1 MELQI
6 IKHTSSLGSLV
17 IKVID
22 KSLAKEMVIKNHYSH
37 KWNDGGFGKFN
48 FGIFKIEEP
57 NKCLGCSVFWVYEKP
72 ESKNF

>member
-22 KSLAKEMVIKNHYSH
+22 KSLAKEMVIKNH
-37 KWNDGGFGKFN
+37 GFSK
-48 FGIFKIEEP
+48 
-57 NKCLGCSVFWVYEKP
+57 
-72 ESKNF
+72 SKNWQYSLYLS